1 MVEEKSILKTVLF
14 RDFSKWN
21 VNLYLNKFDI
31 KYKWKPVSLE
41 KIMRPR
47 KERIKNKDYK
57 GQFPIVE
64 KIRFSD
70 GKVFF
75 REEKNPKTDLNVSCV
90 NDLLVSNINF
100 EKGAFAINTFETIV
114 TSTDYQ
120 SYELLVP
127 IDFDYFNQIL
137 RTEKFLLQVKS
148 LKSGGMKTRARYDFL
163 KQFEIP
169 VPPISEQ
176 KAIVQKYQDT
186 ISKAVDLE
194 KEAEKAD
201 KGIDDFIFLKLGIK
215 EVLLEKNNDF
225 ILNTTSFSNLYSW
238 DVKHSILNISP
249 QTLLKSSLYKN
260 IPVQSVFE
268 INPLTQIPKEIDKI
282 TFLPMECISD
292 ISGTVIEKR
301 IIDSKTKGYT
311 KFKDNDVIFAKI
323 TPCMQNGK
331 CAVVQ
336 DLLHG
341 YGMGSTEFHV
351 FRAIKED
358 VLPEFLHSLLRT
370 TMLRRTAMNYFT
382 GSSGQQRVS
391 SEFIKNL
398 FIPLPPLPVQN
409 EIVEHINQI
418 KAQAK
423 DLRQQAKEL
432 REKAKLEF
440 ERSVFE

>member
-41 KIMRPR
+41 KIMKPR

-186 ISKAVDLE
+186 INEAEKLE
-194 KEAEKAD
+194 KEA
-201 KGIDDFIFLKLGIK
+201 IFLLNDSHLYFDSLLQIEDIK
-215 EVLLEKNNDF
+215 PSFVSG
-225 ILNTTSFSNLYSW
+225 LNFF
-238 DVKHSILNISP
+238 H
-249 QTLLKSSLYKN
+249 YKN
-260 IPVQSVFE
+260 ID
-268 INPLTQIPKEIDKI
+268 LWGIDKNLCRKTI
-282 TFLPMECISD
+282 RNKKYKTVPLENLCSVGSGGTPSRNHSEYYRDGNIPWIKTTEVIDEIISD
-292 ISGTVIEKR
+292 TEE
-301 IIDSKTKGYT
+301 
-311 KFKDNDVIFAKI
+311 KI
-323 TPCMQNGK
+323 TQKGLENSSAKLYEANSLIIAMYGQGK
-331 CAVVQ
+331 TRGRTAKLNVRATTNQACAVLYDINENLVNIDYLWFYFQ
-336 DLLHG
+336 NEYERIRELASGNNQPNLNA
-341 YGMGSTEFHV
+341 GM
-351 FRAIKED
+351 IKTYPI
-358 VLPEFLHSLLRT
+358 V
-370 TMLRRTAMNYFT
+370 
-382 GSSGQQRVS
+382 
-391 SEFIKNL
+391 
-398 FIPLPPLPVQN
+398 LPPLPVQN

-418 KAQAK
+418 KAQVK

>member
-41 KIMRPR
+41 KIMKPR

-186 ISKAVDLE
+186 INEAEKLE
-194 KEAEKAD
+194 KEANFLLNDSHLYFDNLLQIEDIKPSFVS
-201 KGIDDFIFLKLGIK
+201 GLNFI
-215 EVLLEKNNDF
+215 
-225 ILNTTSFSNLYSW
+225 
-238 DVKHSILNISP
+238 H
-249 QTLLKSSLYKN
+249 YKN
-260 IPVQSVFE
+260 ID
-268 INPLTQIPKEIDKI
+268 LWGIDKNLCRKTI
-282 TFLPMECISD
+282 RNKKYQTVPLEKLCSVGSGGTPSRNHSEYYRDGNIPWIKTTEVIDEIISD
-292 ISGTVIEKR
+292 TEE
-301 IIDSKTKGYT
+301 
-311 KFKDNDVIFAKI
+311 KI
-323 TPCMQNGK
+323 TQKGLENSSAKLYEANSLIIAMYGQGK
-331 CAVVQ
+331 TRGRTAKLNVRATTNQACAVLYDINESLVNIDYLWFYFQ
-336 DLLHG
+336 NEYERIRELASGNNQPNLNA
-341 YGMGSTEFHV
+341 GM
-351 FRAIKED
+351 IKTYPI
-358 VLPEFLHSLLRT
+358 V
-370 TMLRRTAMNYFT
+370 
-382 GSSGQQRVS
+382 
-391 SEFIKNL
+391 
-398 FIPLPPLPVQN
+398 LPPLPVQN
-409 EIVEHINQI
+409 EIVEHINHI
-418 KAQAK
+418 KAQVK

>member
-1 MVEEKSILKTVLF
+1 MVEEKFILKTVLF
-14 RDFSKWN
+14 HNFSKWN

-41 KIMRPR
+41 KIMKPR

-57 GQFPIVE
+57 GQFPIIE

-90 NDLLVSNINF
+90 NDLIVSNINF

-186 ISKAVDLE
+186 INEAEKLE
-194 KEAEKAD
+194 KEANFLLNDSHLYFDSLLQIEDIKPSFVS
-201 KGIDDFIFLKLGIK
+201 GLNFI
-215 EVLLEKNNDF
+215 
-225 ILNTTSFSNLYSW
+225 
-238 DVKHSILNISP
+238 H
-249 QTLLKSSLYKN
+249 YKN
-260 IPVQSVFE
+260 ID
-268 INPLTQIPKEIDKI
+268 LWGIDKNLCRKTI
-282 TFLPMECISD
+282 RNKKYKTVPLENLCSVGSGGTPSRNHSEYYRDGNIPWIKTTEVIDEIISD
-292 ISGTVIEKR
+292 TEE
-301 IIDSKTKGYT
+301 
-311 KFKDNDVIFAKI
+311 KI
-323 TPCMQNGK
+323 TQKGLENSSAKLYEANSLIIAMYGQGK
-331 CAVVQ
+331 TRGRTAKLNVRATTNQACAVLYDINESLVHIDYLWFYFQ
-336 DLLHG
+336 NEYERIRELASGNNQPNLNA
-341 YGMGSTEFHV
+341 GM
-351 FRAIKED
+351 IKTYPI
-358 VLPEFLHSLLRT
+358 V
-370 TMLRRTAMNYFT
+370 
-382 GSSGQQRVS
+382 
-391 SEFIKNL
+391 
-398 FIPLPPLPVQN
+398 LPPLPVQN

-418 KAQAK
+418 KAQVK

>member
-41 KIMRPR
+41 KIMKPR

-127 IDFDYFNQIL
+127 IDFDYFIQIL

-186 ISKAVDLE
+186 INEAEKLE
-194 KEAEKAD
+194 KEANFFLNDSHLYFDSLLQIEDIKPSFVS
-201 KGIDDFIFLKLGIK
+201 GLNFI
-215 EVLLEKNNDF
+215 
-225 ILNTTSFSNLYSW
+225 
-238 DVKHSILNISP
+238 H
-249 QTLLKSSLYKN
+249 YKN
-260 IPVQSVFE
+260 ID
-268 INPLTQIPKEIDKI
+268 LWGIDKNLCRKTI
-282 TFLPMECISD
+282 RNKKYKTVPLENLCSVGSGGTPSRNHSEYYRDGNIPWIKTTEVIDEIISD
-292 ISGTVIEKR
+292 TEE
-301 IIDSKTKGYT
+301 
-311 KFKDNDVIFAKI
+311 KI
-323 TPCMQNGK
+323 TQKGLENSSAKLYEANSLIIAMYGQGK
-331 CAVVQ
+331 TRGRTAKLNVRATTNQACAVLYDINENLVNIDYLWFYFQ
-336 DLLHG
+336 NEYERIRELASGNNQPNLNA
-341 YGMGSTEFHV
+341 GM
-351 FRAIKED
+351 IKTYPI
-358 VLPEFLHSLLRT
+358 V
-370 TMLRRTAMNYFT
+370 
-382 GSSGQQRVS
+382 
-391 SEFIKNL
+391 
-398 FIPLPPLPVQN
+398 LPPLPVQN

-418 KAQAK
+418 KAQVK

>member
-176 KAIVQKYQDT
+176 KAIIQKYQDT
-186 ISKAVDLE
+186 IFKAEAIE
-194 KEAEKAD
+194 KEANFLLNDSHLYFDSLLQIEEIKPSFVS
-201 KGIDDFIFLKLGIK
+201 GLNFI
-215 EVLLEKNNDF
+215 
-225 ILNTTSFSNLYSW
+225 
-238 DVKHSILNISP
+238 H
-249 QTLLKSSLYKN
+249 YKN
-260 IPVQSVFE
+260 ID
-268 INPLTQIPKEIDKI
+268 LWGIDKNLCRKTI
-282 TFLPMECISD
+282 RNKKYKTVSLENLCSVGSGGTPSRNHSEYYRDGNIPWIKTTEVIDEIISD
-292 ISGTVIEKR
+292 TEE
-301 IIDSKTKGYT
+301 
-311 KFKDNDVIFAKI
+311 KI
-323 TPCMQNGK
+323 TQKGLENSSAKLYEANSLIIAMYGQGK
-331 CAVVQ
+331 TRGRTAKLNVRATTNQACAVLYDINENLVNIDYLWFYFQ
-336 DLLHG
+336 NEYERIRELASGNNQPNLNA
-341 YGMGSTEFHV
+341 GM
-351 FRAIKED
+351 IKTYPI
-358 VLPEFLHSLLRT
+358 V
-370 TMLRRTAMNYFT
+370 
-382 GSSGQQRVS
+382 
-391 SEFIKNL
+391 
-398 FIPLPPLPVQN
+398 LPPLPVQN
-409 EIVEHINQI
+409 EIVEHISQI
-418 KAQAK
+418 KAQVK

>member
-41 KIMRPR
+41 KIMKPR

-127 IDFDYFNQIL
+127 IDIDYFNQIL

-186 ISKAVDLE
+186 INEAEKLE
-194 KEAEKAD
+194 KEANFLLNNSHLYFDSLLQIEDIKPSFVS
-201 KGIDDFIFLKLGIK
+201 GLNFI
-215 EVLLEKNNDF
+215 
-225 ILNTTSFSNLYSW
+225 
-238 DVKHSILNISP
+238 H
-249 QTLLKSSLYKN
+249 YKN
-260 IPVQSVFE
+260 ID
-268 INPLTQIPKEIDKI
+268 LWGIDKNLCRKTI
-282 TFLPMECISD
+282 RNKKYKTVPLENLCSVGSGGTPSRNHSEYYRDGNIPWIKTTEVIDEIISD
-292 ISGTVIEKR
+292 TEE
-301 IIDSKTKGYT
+301 
-311 KFKDNDVIFAKI
+311 KI
-323 TPCMQNGK
+323 TQKGLENSSAK
-331 CAVVQ
+331 LNVRATTNQACAVLYDINESLVNIDYLWFYFQ
-336 DLLHG
+336 NEYERIRELASGNNQPNLNA
-341 YGMGSTEFHV
+341 GM
-351 FRAIKED
+351 IKTYPI
-358 VLPEFLHSLLRT
+358 V
-370 TMLRRTAMNYFT
+370 
-382 GSSGQQRVS
+382 
-391 SEFIKNL
+391 
-398 FIPLPPLPVQN
+398 LPPLSVQN

-418 KAQAK
+418 KAQVK

>member
-176 KAIVQKYQDT
+176 KAIIQKYQDT
-186 ISKAVDLE
+186 ISKAEAIE
-194 KEAEKAD
+194 KEANFLLNDSHLYFDSLLQIEEIKPSFVS
-201 KGIDDFIFLKLGIK
+201 GLNFI
-215 EVLLEKNNDF
+215 
-225 ILNTTSFSNLYSW
+225 
-238 DVKHSILNISP
+238 H
-249 QTLLKSSLYKN
+249 YKN
-260 IPVQSVFE
+260 ID
-268 INPLTQIPKEIDKI
+268 LWGIDKNLCRKTI
-282 TFLPMECISD
+282 RNKKYKTVPLENLCSVGSGGTPSRNHSEYYRDGNIPWIKTTEVIDEIISD
-292 ISGTVIEKR
+292 TEE
-301 IIDSKTKGYT
+301 
-311 KFKDNDVIFAKI
+311 KI
-323 TPCMQNGK
+323 TQKGLENSSAKLYEANSLIIAMYGQGK
-331 CAVVQ
+331 TRGRTAKLNVRATTNQACAVLYDINENLVNIDYLWFYFQ
-336 DLLHG
+336 NEYERIRELASGNNQPNLNA
-341 YGMGSTEFHV
+341 GM
-351 FRAIKED
+351 IKTYPI
-358 VLPEFLHSLLRT
+358 V
-370 TMLRRTAMNYFT
+370 
-382 GSSGQQRVS
+382 
-391 SEFIKNL
+391 
-398 FIPLPPLPVQN
+398 LPPLPVQN

-418 KAQAK
+418 KYQVK
-423 DLRQQAKEL
+423 DLRQQAKKL
-432 REKAKLEF
+432 REKAKIEF

>member
-21 VNLYLNKFDI
+21 VNLYLNNFDI

-176 KAIVQKYQDT
+176 KAIVQKYQYT
-186 ISKAVDLE
+186 ISKAEAIE
-194 KEAEKAD
+194 KEANFLLNDSHLYFDSLLQIEDIKPSFVS
-201 KGIDDFIFLKLGIK
+201 GLNFI
-215 EVLLEKNNDF
+215 
-225 ILNTTSFSNLYSW
+225 
-238 DVKHSILNISP
+238 H
-249 QTLLKSSLYKN
+249 YKN
-260 IPVQSVFE
+260 ID
-268 INPLTQIPKEIDKI
+268 LWGIDKNLCRKTI
-282 TFLPMECISD
+282 RNKKYKTVPLENLCSVGSGGTPSRNHSEYYRDGNIPWIKTTEVIDEIISD
-292 ISGTVIEKR
+292 TEE
-301 IIDSKTKGYT
+301 
-311 KFKDNDVIFAKI
+311 KI
-323 TPCMQNGK
+323 TQKGLENSSAKLYEANSLIIAMYGQGK
-331 CAVVQ
+331 TRGRTAKLNVRATTNQACAVLYDINEKLVNIDYLWFYFQ
-336 DLLHG
+336 NEYERIRELASGNNQPNLNA
-341 YGMGSTEFHV
+341 GM
-351 FRAIKED
+351 IKTYPI
-358 VLPEFLHSLLRT
+358 V
-370 TMLRRTAMNYFT
+370 
-382 GSSGQQRVS
+382 
-391 SEFIKNL
+391 
-398 FIPLPPLPVQN
+398 LPPLPVQN
-409 EIVEHINQI
+409 KIVEHINQI
-418 KAQAK
+418 KAQVK

>member
-41 KIMRPR
+41 KIMKPR

-127 IDFDYFNQIL
+127 IDIDYFNQIL

-186 ISKAVDLE
+186 INEAEKLE
-194 KEAEKAD
+194 KEANFLLNNSHLYFDSLLQIEDIKPSFVS
-201 KGIDDFIFLKLGIK
+201 GLNFI
-215 EVLLEKNNDF
+215 
-225 ILNTTSFSNLYSW
+225 
-238 DVKHSILNISP
+238 H
-249 QTLLKSSLYKN
+249 YKN
-260 IPVQSVFE
+260 ID
-268 INPLTQIPKEIDKI
+268 LWGIDKNLCRKTI
-282 TFLPMECISD
+282 RNKKYKTVPLENLCSVGSGGTPSRNHSEYYRDGNIPWIKTTEVIDEIISD
-292 ISGTVIEKR
+292 TEE
-301 IIDSKTKGYT
+301 
-311 KFKDNDVIFAKI
+311 KI
-323 TPCMQNGK
+323 TQKGLENSSAK
-331 CAVVQ
+331 LNVRATTNQACAVLYDINESLVNIDYLWFYFQ
-336 DLLHG
+336 NEYERIRELASGNNQPNLNA
-341 YGMGSTEFHV
+341 GM
-351 FRAIKED
+351 IKTYPI
-358 VLPEFLHSLLRT
+358 V
-370 TMLRRTAMNYFT
+370 
-382 GSSGQQRVS
+382 
-391 SEFIKNL
+391 
-398 FIPLPPLPVQN
+398 LPPLPVQN

-418 KAQAK
+418 KAQVK

-432 REKAKLEF
+432 REKGKLEF

>member
-41 KIMRPR
+41 KIMKPR

-57 GQFPIVE
+57 GQFRIVE

-127 IDFDYFNQIL
+127 IDFDYFIQIL

-186 ISKAVDLE
+186 INEAEKLE
-194 KEAEKAD
+194 KEANFLLNDSHLYFDNLLQIEDIKPSFVS
-201 KGIDDFIFLKLGIK
+201 GVNFI
-215 EVLLEKNNDF
+215 
-225 ILNTTSFSNLYSW
+225 
-238 DVKHSILNISP
+238 H
-249 QTLLKSSLYKN
+249 YKN
-260 IPVQSVFE
+260 ID
-268 INPLTQIPKEIDKI
+268 LWGIDKNLCRKTI
-282 TFLPMECISD
+282 RNKKYKTVPLENLCSVGSGGTPSRNHSEYYRDGNIPWIKTTEVIDEIISD
-292 ISGTVIEKR
+292 TEE
-301 IIDSKTKGYT
+301 
-311 KFKDNDVIFAKI
+311 KI
-323 TPCMQNGK
+323 TQKGLENSSAKLYEANSLIIAMYGQGK
-331 CAVVQ
+331 TRGRTAKLNVRATTNQACAVLYDINESLVNIDYLWFYFQ
-336 DLLHG
+336 NEYERIRELASGNNQPNLNA
-341 YGMGSTEFHV
+341 GM
-351 FRAIKED
+351 IKTYPI
-358 VLPEFLHSLLRT
+358 V
-370 TMLRRTAMNYFT
+370 
-382 GSSGQQRVS
+382 
-391 SEFIKNL
+391 
-398 FIPLPPLPVQN
+398 LPPLPVQN

-418 KAQAK
+418 KAQVK

>member
-41 KIMRPR
+41 KIMKPR

-127 IDFDYFNQIL
+127 IDIDYFNQIL

-186 ISKAVDLE
+186 INEAEKLE
-194 KEAEKAD
+194 KEA
-201 KGIDDFIFLKLGIK
+201 
-215 EVLLEKNNDF
+215 N
-225 ILNTTSFSNLYSW
+225 
-238 DVKHSILNISP
+238 
-249 QTLLKSSLYKN
+249 
-260 IPVQSVFE
+260 
-268 INPLTQIPKEIDKI
+268 
-282 TFLPMECISD
+282 
-292 ISGTVIEKR
+292 
-301 IIDSKTKGYT
+301 
-311 KFKDNDVIFAKI
+311 
-323 TPCMQNGK
+323 
-331 CAVVQ
+331 
-336 DLLHG
+336 
-341 YGMGSTEFHV
+341 
-351 FRAIKED
+351 
-358 VLPEFLHSLLRT
+358 
-370 TMLRRTAMNYFT
+370 
-382 GSSGQQRVS
+382 
-391 SEFIKNL
+391 
-398 FIPLPPLPVQN
+398 
-409 EIVEHINQI
+409 
-418 KAQAK
+418 
-423 DLRQQAKEL
+423 
-432 REKAKLEF
+432 
-440 ERSVFE
+440 

>member
-14 RDFSKWN
+14 HNFSKWN

-41 KIMRPR
+41 KIMKPR

-169 VPPISEQ
+169 IPPISEQ

-186 ISKAVDLE
+186 INEAEKLE
-194 KEAEKAD
+194 KEANFLLNDSHLYFDNLLQIED
-201 KGIDDFIFLKLGIK
+201 IQPSFVSGLNFI
-215 EVLLEKNNDF
+215 
-225 ILNTTSFSNLYSW
+225 
-238 DVKHSILNISP
+238 H
-249 QTLLKSSLYKN
+249 YKN
-260 IPVQSVFE
+260 ID
-268 INPLTQIPKEIDKI
+268 LWGIDKNLCRKTI
-282 TFLPMECISD
+282 RNKKYKTVSLENLCSVGSGGTPSRNHSEYYRDGNIPWIKTTEVIDEIISD
-292 ISGTVIEKR
+292 TEE
-301 IIDSKTKGYT
+301 
-311 KFKDNDVIFAKI
+311 KI
-323 TPCMQNGK
+323 TQKGLENSSAKLYEANSLIIAMYGQGK
-331 CAVVQ
+331 TRGRTAKLNVRATTNQACAVLYDINESLVNIDYLWFYFQ
-336 DLLHG
+336 NEYERIRELASGNNQPNLNA
-341 YGMGSTEFHV
+341 GM
-351 FRAIKED
+351 IKTYPI
-358 VLPEFLHSLLRT
+358 V
-370 TMLRRTAMNYFT
+370 
-382 GSSGQQRVS
+382 
-391 SEFIKNL
+391 
-398 FIPLPPLPVQN
+398 LPPLPVQN
-409 EIVEHINQI
+409 DIVEHINHI
-418 KAQAK
+418 KAQVK